1 MHYLKICPFIP
12 IAPILKQCEIIA
24 VTSNNH
30 LKKNSVTESIELFSV
45 RELPINMIFVHHFQK
60 LLVNNDIPWCCHLL
74 SHLLCSQFGFIHPGV
89 IKV

>member
-1 MHYLKICPFIP
+1 MHYPKICPFIP

-24 VTSNNH
+24 VISNNH

-45 RELPINMIFVHHFQK
+45 RELQNNMIVVHHFQK

>member
-1 MHYLKICPFIP
+1 MHYPKICPFIP

-45 RELPINMIFVHHFQK
+45 RELQINVIVVYHFQMGGST
-60 LLVNNDIPWCCHLL
+60 LAIN
-74 SHLLCSQFGFIHPGV
+74 
-89 IKV
+89 IKRSIFAKIAIQAPTYFHTN